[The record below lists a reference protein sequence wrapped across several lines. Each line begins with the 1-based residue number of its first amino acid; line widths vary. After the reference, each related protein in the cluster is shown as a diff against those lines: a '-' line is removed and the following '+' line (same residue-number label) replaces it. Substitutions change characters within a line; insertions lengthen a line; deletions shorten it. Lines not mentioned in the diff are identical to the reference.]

1 MFLRNIWI
9 IVLFIGLALS
19 CSEDNNKVASLSET
33 GPTAI
38 EQVLKETEELLL
50 HIKNNL
56 LVIDS
61 TDIESYIISQGLEHI
76 TNTYRTELAFGSI
89 AFKKIYKC
97 NNGVINTVHYD
108 FYYDSLDLS
117 LEIDA
122 QAVLGLVQ
130 SKFGDCNSIHN
141 SGSMITYSWV
151 SNNNIIDYELFN
163 NGFTFT
169 IRKNQTTEKPIEV
182 LVVLPKHLELT
193 EKLIQHEYSDS
204 LKLGLSIMTDVQN
217 LFKVGFKSKSN
228 TLAFNE
234 TYNENV
240 LLSGS
245 FLFEGENLSGVYFDY
260 MYSDTISNEFLTDVK
275 TVKSIITKLY
285 GEPSEVA
292 TVPLSTS
299 YRWGNTLI
307 VLEMFGDGF
316 SVLFEKPRL

>member
-1 MFLRNIWI
+1 MFLRDIWI

-19 CSEDNNKVASLSET
+19 CSEDNNKVVSKSET
-33 GPTAI
+33 FPTAI
-38 EQVLKETEELLL
+38 KQVLEETEELLL
-50 HIKNNL
+50 QIKNNL

-61 TDIESYIISQGLEHI
+61 TDIESYILSQGLEHI
-76 TNTYRTELAFGSI
+76 TNTYRTELAFRGI
-89 AFKKIYKC
+89 TFKKIYKC
-97 NNGVINTVHYD
+97 NNGVISTVHYD
-108 FYYDSLDLS
+108 FYYDSLNTS

-122 QAVLGLVQ
+122 QTVLNLVQ
-130 SKFGDCNSIHN
+130 SKFGDCDSIHN
-141 SGSMITYSWV
+141 SGSMVAYSWV

-193 EKLIQHEYSDS
+193 EKLIQYEYSGS

-228 TLAFNE
+228 TLAFSE

-285 GEPSEVA
+285 GEPSGVA

-299 YRWGNTLI
+299 YRWSNTLI

-316 SVLFEKPRL
+316 SVLLEKPRL

>member
-1 MFLRNIWI
+1 MFLKNTW
-9 IVLFIGLALS
+9 VYVFLIGLIFS
-19 CSEDNNKVASLSET
+19 CTANKKDGPILEIS
-33 GPTAI
+33 PTAI
-38 EQVLKETEELLL
+38 EQVLEETEELLL
-50 HIKNNL
+50 SLKNKL
-56 LVIDS
+56 LIMDS
-61 TDIESYIISQGLEHI
+61 TEIESLVVPQGLAHI
-76 TNTYRTELAFGSI
+76 ANTYRTELAFESVTL
-89 AFKKIYKC
+89 KKIYKC

-108 FYYDSLDLS
+108 FYYDSLNTG
-117 LEIDA
+117 LEVDTKT
-122 QAVLGLVQ
+122 VLNLVQ
-130 SKFGDCNSIHN
+130 SKFGDCDSVNY
-141 SGSMITYSWV
+141 SGSMTTYSWV
-151 SNNNIIDYELFN
+151 SNNAIIDYELFN

-169 IRKNQTTEKPIEV
+169 IRKNQTTENPIGV

-193 EKLIQHEYSDS
+193 EKLIKHEYSDS

-228 TLAFNE
+228 TLAFSK

-240 LLSGS
+240 LLSCS

-275 TVKSIITKLY
+275 TIKSIITKLY

-292 TVPLSTS
+292 SVSLSTS

-307 VLEMFGDGF
+307 VLEMFSDGF